1 MELKFWVFLQCSQE
15 SSLPVSRTMVT
26 LCGGEPTVSV
36 TVKVTL
42 WWKEILLVGFSRFGA
57 KPCGSVWVLRGNMSV
72 FCVAQR
78 ETWVW
83 FIIKKIMR

>member
-42 WWKEILLVGFSRFGA
+42 WWKEILFEGFETN
-57 KPCGSVWVLRGNMSV
+57 PCGGVWILSGNMSV
-72 FCVAQR
+72 FCVAQS
-78 ETWVW
+78 EFWVW
-83 FIIKKIMR
+83 FIINKRIIR

>member
-26 LCGGEPTVSV
+26 LCGGEPMVSV

-42 WWKEILLVGFSRFGA
+42 WWKEILFEGFETN
-57 KPCGSVWVLRGNMSV
+57 PCGSVWILSGNMSV
-72 FCVAQR
+72 FCVAQS
-78 ETWVW
+78 EFWVW
-83 FIIKKIMR
+83 FIINKRIIR